1 MGPGRRGVSCAPL
14 YSANMQ
20 PGPGF
25 NISDSLWED
34 TFHSH
39 DVWNVQRNVQLITN
53 ASRLKVV
60 KLMGGINVGSDGC
73 DDLFWGQKM
82 AFSHRL
88 KDKARDESVTHPC
101 FVTSPP
107 PPHPLERR
115 EEEEEVPTGVS
126 SPDYKN
132 KIFRDPAQINIFS
145 HSFVILSPMTK
156 WQIPELSPEHFV
168 TLREEDTSRNNL
180 ICNKYENIFTI
191 YMFLLF
197 SPYHDCGTTDVR
209 LYLVMSQCLSR
220 LKIYENIVVLL
231 LCYFT
236 NSNQQRNI
244 YLGSFL
250 PLTLRS
256 SSFGYL
262 VNWGGM
268 G

>member
-1 MGPGRRGVSCAPL
+1 MCPI
-14 YSANMQ
+14 MQ
-20 PGPGF
+20 PGPGL
-25 NISDSLWED
+25 NISDSRWED

-53 ASRLKVV
+53 VEAQGCETDGWDQCREWRVWWLI
-60 KLMGGINVGSDGC
+60 LRPENGIFPPVEGQQSEGWKCNTPLLC
-73 DDLFWGQKM
+73 DI
-82 AFSHRL
+82 
-88 KDKARDESVTHPC
+88 TP
-101 FVTSPP
+101 SPP
-107 PPHPLERR
+107 PSSGKR
-115 EEEEEVPTGVS
+115 EEEEVPPTGVS

-180 ICNKYENIFTI
+180 ICYKYENIFTI

-220 LKIYENIVVLL
+220 LKIYENIVELL
-231 LCYFT
+231 LLLH
-236 NSNQQRNI
+236 QQRNI

-250 PLTLRS
+250 PLTFRS